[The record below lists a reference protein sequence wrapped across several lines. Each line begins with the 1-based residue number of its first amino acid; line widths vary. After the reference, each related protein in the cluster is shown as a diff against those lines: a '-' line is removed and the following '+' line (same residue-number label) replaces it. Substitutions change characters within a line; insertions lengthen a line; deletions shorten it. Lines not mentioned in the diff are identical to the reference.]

1 VSDGLLPAAKRAPY
15 GAELYI
21 EIGDG
26 AKEAASPP
34 MHGILYDALKG
45 NLEGNLAG
53 TRYPEYSFPP
63 AYDISISQNEGNVL
77 ATANI

>member
-45 NLEGNLAG
+45 NLEGN
-53 TRYPEYSFPP
+53 PEYSFPP
-63 AYDISISQNEGNVL
+63 AYDISISQNEGNLL